1 MKISAKYIVSVE
13 GILQDSILKEDA
25 TKEAIENE
33 LVHGIQELIQNELP
47 DSFEAEVEQSKSE
60 SFAKWLPVG
69 TTPTK
74 EWSCT
79 NCKGLVEL
87 PVYAN
92 ENYYAYCPCCG
103 ATIRR

>member
-1 MKISAKYIVSVE
+1 MEISAKYVVSIR
-13 GILQDSILKEDA
+13 GILQDVILKKDA

-47 DSFEAEVEQSKSE
+47 DSFDAEVELSKSE
-60 SFAKWLPVG
+60 SFAKWTPVG
-69 TTPTK
+69 DTPTR
-74 EWSCT
+74 EWNCT

-87 PVYAN
+87 SVYAN